1 MTRELIILTA
11 DGTMTAV
18 LRAFFRRQ
26 FHHSFDCAPFA
37 FDPASDIINDPL
49 HTDGGVHLRC
59 HEILRPYLNTHRR
72 ALVMLDQKFG
82 GQRPAGEVRAE
93 IEQRMSGSG
102 WEDRAAAV
110 VIHPELEVLLWQ
122 DNPHVEKAL
131 LHRGENLRQLLARDG
146 SWPEGMPK
154 PPAPKQL
161 IQAIIR
167 KNRAGAPMA
176 VYSNIA
182 AAVSARSCIDPAFRL
197 VAGRLRT
204 WFPAG
209 CA

>member
-1 MTRELIILTA
+1 LTRELIILTA

-82 GQRPAGEVRAE
+82 GQRPAEEVRAD
-93 IEQRMSGSG
+93 IEQRLRGLTSPH
-102 WEDRAAAV
+102 R
-110 VIHPELEVLLWQ
+110 VIQ
-122 DNPHVEKAL
+122 VE
-131 LHRGENLRQLLARDG
+131 
-146 SWPEGMPK
+146 
-154 PPAPKQL
+154 
-161 IQAIIR
+161 
-167 KNRAGAPMA
+167 
-176 VYSNIA
+176 
-182 AAVSARSCIDPAFRL
+182 F
-197 VAGRLRT
+197 
-204 WFPAG
+204 
-209 CA
+209 